1 MLLAWPFLI
10 GFGLANNS
18 LHGILP
24 VMALVLLF
32 GSRGLT
38 SLFVAAGSGEQVIT
52 AVGDY
57 FKVAVVS
64 CVIFS

>member
-24 VMALVLLF
+24 VMALVLLM
-32 GSRGLT
+32 R
-38 SLFVAAGSGEQVIT
+38 VCQ
-52 AVGDY
+52 AVG
-57 FKVAVVS
+57 KAAP
-64 CVIFS
+64 CVICS